1 MPEAMIQWPQDA
13 ANGGEFQECN
23 KLILTW
29 HSLLI
34 GAFAAIHGLN
44 VSLQTS
50 QDEYIEN
57 ATYNSWLAEHFI
69 SSVLVFLPKGQSPPS
84 SHVFVYFSLSC
95 LFTGIIIA
103 AVINAPGSWHD
114 SRVARPIYEKLRTQT
129 PEGYYFIADT
139 AFPRGTATIEG
150 QICAPLKA
158 GQNVRGTE
166 AQIEVQLGFDR
177 ELLSYQQTAEWGN
190 CALQGAFGC
199 LWIPLQAKNA
209 EQQGNSL
216 EICNQLHNICTWQ
229 VGINQIWTVY
239 MDCWQGNA
247 VDHEIWNHFENMLF
261 SDQCKNDRVSHF
273 HTYAEYN

>member
-1 MPEAMIQWPQDA
+1 M
-13 ANGGEFQECN
+13 
-23 KLILTW
+23 
-29 HSLLI
+29 
-34 GAFAAIHGLN
+34 
-44 VSLQTS
+44 
-50 QDEYIEN
+50 
-57 ATYNSWLAEHFI
+57 
-69 SSVLVFLPKGQSPPS
+69 
-84 SHVFVYFSLSC
+84 
-95 LFTGIIIA
+95 
-103 AVINAPGSWHD
+103 
-114 SRVARPIYEKLRTQT
+114 
-129 PEGYYFIADT
+129 IADT
-139 AFPRGTATIEG
+139 AFPWGMAAIEG

-199 LWIPLQAKNA
+199 LWIPLQVKNA
-209 EQQGNSL
+209 EQQGNLL
-216 EICNQLHNICTWQ
+216 EICNQLHNLCTWQ

-273 HTYAEYN
+273 PTYAEYN